1 MTQAAQTAF
10 FSYSRKDSEFTLRLV
25 RDLKAAGAN
34 VWLDQEELIPGRRWD
49 REIEDVLANCPCKVV
64 ILSPASG
71 SSTNVMD
78 ELSFTLEEQKTI
90 IPAMYQDC
98 VVPFRLRRVQYVD
111 FREDYARGLQLLLT
125 A

>member
-1 MTQAAQTAF
+1 
-10 FSYSRKDSEFTLRLV
+10 
-25 RDLKAAGAN
+25 
-34 VWLDQEELIPGRRWD
+34 
-49 REIEDVLANCPCKVV
+49 LANCPCTVV
-64 ILSPASG
+64 ILSPASV

>member
-1 MTQAAQTAF
+1 
-10 FSYSRKDSEFTLRLV
+10 
-25 RDLKAAGAN
+25 LKAAGAN

-49 REIEDVLANCPCKVV
+49 REIEDVLANCPCTVV
-64 ILSPASG
+64 ILSPASV

>member
-1 MTQAAQTAF
+1 
-10 FSYSRKDSEFTLRLV
+10 
-25 RDLKAAGAN
+25 
-34 VWLDQEELIPGRRWD
+34 
-49 REIEDVLANCPCKVV
+49 
-64 ILSPASG
+64 
-71 SSTNVMD
+71 MD